1 MVSGGVVGWEKAE
14 DVLCLSLYAC
24 PKMHYVMIMQ
34 GATHREARAV
44 GGEPASSSNIPCVH
58 SIFTLLLT
66 KQIFQKNK
74 SSRAASASRTEI
86 WPEISAGHKV

>member
-44 GGEPASSSNIPCVH
+44 GGEPASSSGYGSKRFYFLKH
-58 SIFTLLLT
+58 
-66 KQIFQKNK
+66 
-74 SSRAASASRTEI
+74 
-86 WPEISAGHKV
+86 HKTNP

>member
-44 GGEPASSSNIPCVH
+44 GGEPASSSSDINLC
-58 SIFTLLLT
+58 
-66 KQIFQKNK
+66 
-74 SSRAASASRTEI
+74 
-86 WPEISAGHKV
+86 

>member
-44 GGEPASSSNIPCVH
+44 GGEPASSSPH
-58 SIFTLLLT
+58 TYFEM
-66 KQIFQKNK
+66 F
-74 SSRAASASRTEI
+74 
-86 WPEISAGHKV
+86 

>member
-44 GGEPASSSNIPCVH
+44 GGEPASSSRC
-58 SIFTLLLT
+58 S
-66 KQIFQKNK
+66 
-74 SSRAASASRTEI
+74 
-86 WPEISAGHKV
+86 

>member
-44 GGEPASSSNIPCVH
+44 GGEPASSSMFKSEVPFH
-58 SIFTLLLT
+58 SFYRE
-66 KQIFQKNK
+66 KVPFY
-74 SSRAASASRTEI
+74 
-86 WPEISAGHKV
+86 ISVGCCLHFLK

>member
-44 GGEPASSSNIPCVH
+44 GGEPASSSAIIRGGT
-58 SIFTLLLT
+58 SIDISNKFR
-66 KQIFQKNK
+66 KRQSNYQISF
-74 SSRAASASRTEI
+74 
-86 WPEISAGHKV
+86 ISTS

>member
-44 GGEPASSSNIPCVH
+44 GGEPASSS
-58 SIFTLLLT
+58 SKRR
-66 KQIFQKNK
+66 KQQKGIE
-74 SSRAASASRTEI
+74 SRES
-86 WPEISAGHKV
+86 G

>member
-44 GGEPASSSNIPCVH
+44 GGEPASSSKGSLN
-58 SIFTLLLT
+58 
-66 KQIFQKNK
+66 
-74 SSRAASASRTEI
+74 SSCQTNNSVFRN
-86 WPEISAGHKV
+86 

>member
-44 GGEPASSSNIPCVH
+44 GGEPASSSVSYYKH
-58 SIFTLLLT
+58 
-66 KQIFQKNK
+66 
-74 SSRAASASRTEI
+74 
-86 WPEISAGHKV
+86 